1 MGYARVS
8 TNDQALRLQLDAL
21 KAHGCQETLIF
32 VDKASGALVFH
43 LCAALAPF
51 ARRLMQ
57 EHTRAGLS
65 AARARGRTGGRPPRD
80 TQAPRV
86 QMVKSLSKD
95 RHHEG
100 KDMCQTLHI
109 SRATLYRSLALPD

>member
-1 MGYARVS
+1 MPHLV
-8 TNDQALRLQLDAL
+8 TLVEELQERGRCFRSLCDGAID
-21 KAHGCQETLIF
+21 TTP
-32 VDKASGALVFH
+32 ASGALVFH

-57 EHTRAGLS
+57 ERTRAGLS

-86 QMVKSLSKD
+86 QMAKSLSKD